1 MPGHKVSIAAPVQS
15 GNFSFLWSWQARPA
29 MIIIHLPLEGRPRFG
44 GAEPTPP
51 GRRWASIAQMYILRA
66 CRGNP

>member
-44 GAEPTPP
+44 GAFPVLSEK
-51 GRRWASIAQMYILRA
+51 RYVLRPLELA
-66 CRGNP
+66 F

>member
-29 MIIIHLPLEGRPRFG
+29 MIIIHYRLKAGPASAGPSQRRLG
-44 GAEPTPP
+44 GVGQA
-51 GRRWASIAQMYILRA
+51 
-66 CRGNP
+66 